1 MKTRLCSFFFFFVY
15 LLKYIFILVMQYVS
29 QFHHVL
35 CCFHFLWSH
44 PESEWADTDSAPCFS
59 LIPTDS
65 HQCWLFFFL
74 VCRPDSDCVKL
85 CWLQSVTDLKVFF
98 FCWCVK
104 GGQNGLTQD
113 FIRNNTNKFK
123 FIQTLKAVDPH
134 CSVIYCFQQR
144 VRNLYVVSV
153 GTADGLIVFL
163 YFAWEKN
170 KNIYTCDIYK

>member
-1 MKTRLCSFFFFFVY
+1 MKTRLCSFFFLNVY

-98 FCWCVK
+98 FVDVLKVDRMVWHKTLLETTPTNSSLFRRWRLSTLTALLFIVFNK
-104 GGQNGLTQD
+104 G
-113 FIRNNTNKFK
+113 
-123 FIQTLKAVDPH
+123 
-134 CSVIYCFQQR
+134 SVISMW
-144 VRNLYVVSV
+144 SV
-153 GTADGLIVFL
+153 
-163 YFAWEKN
+163 
-170 KNIYTCDIYK
+170 